1 MTNKNSSSSSWL
13 QLIISIGGILLFAH
27 LIAKLIDYL
36 IDNDF
41 SEEDNYLEKR
51 KKRKPRI
58 FVSHSWKHNKDYNNL
73 IKGFEK
79 QGFNYYNHSI
89 SFDKAEDL
97 KSDKEIENKIKN
109 QLLYSRCLLVLGGSY
124 SNKYWIKKEVE
135 IAKSLGKKVIAVRP
149 WNTNSIPKYL
159 EKTADEVIGFNS
171 KAIIEKIK

>member
-1 MTNKNSSSSSWL
+1 MDNETKKSSWL
-13 QLIISIGGILLFAH
+13 PLIISIGGVLLFAN
-27 LIAKLIDYL
+27 LISKLIDYL
-36 IDNDF
+36 ISNQLN
-41 SEEDNYLEKR
+41 EDESHILER
-51 KKRKPRI
+51 KQRKPRI

-89 SFDKAEDL
+89 SLDKAEDL
-97 KSDKEIENKIKN
+97 KNEKEIENKIKN

-149 WNTNSIPKYL
+149 WNTNKVPKYL
-159 EKTADEVIGFNS
+159 EKTADEIIGFNS